1 MRIQELH
8 STGQIRTSTE
18 LFEIVEPLLKWY
30 HENARSLPWR
40 ENHDPYRVWVSEIML
55 QQTRVA
61 AVIPYFLRFMEQ
73 LPTIALLAAAPEAQL
88 LKLWEGLGY
97 YSRARNLQKA
107 AQVICEKYGGLFP
120 NCYEDILSLPGIGPY
135 TAGAVASI
143 SFGQP
148 APAVDGNVLRVISR
162 LLEWDADLTGAAEKK
177 QVANLLAGIYPEGR
191 CGDFTQALMELG
203 AVICIPTA
211 FPQCDT
217 CPLQHLCGAFA
228 GGTQAAFPVIPAKK
242 PRRKEEKTVFLLRC
256 GDKIAL
262 HRRPQEGLL
271 GGLWEFPNAEGHLDS
286 AGAAAWVQSQGT
298 CCKEIYRKASRK
310 HIFTHI
316 EWYMDCYLIVC
327 KNAGGAFHW
336 VTEQALQEEISLPTA
351 FRKFLGEVLTDLS

>member
-1 MRIQELH
+1 MQ
-8 STGQIRTSTE
+8 
-18 LFEIVEPLLKWY
+18 LFEIVAPLLEWY
-30 HENARSLPWR
+30 HQNARSLPWR

-73 LPTIALLAAAPEAQL
+73 LPTIAALAHAPEAQL

-107 AQVICEKYGGLFP
+107 AQVICEKYSGIFP
-120 NCYEDILSLPGIGPY
+120 DRYEEILSLPGIGPY

-148 APAVDGNVLRVISR
+148 VPAVDGNVLRVISR
-162 LLEWDADLTGAAEKK
+162 LLEWDADLTGTAEKK
-177 QVANLLAGIYPEGR
+177 QVADLLAAVYPEGQ

-203 AVICIPTA
+203 AVVCIPA
-211 FPQCDT
+211 ALPKCDV

-228 GGTQAAFPVIPAKK
+228 GGTQAAFPVTAPKR
-242 PRRKEEKTVFLLRC
+242 PRRKEEKTVFLLHC

-262 HRRPQEGLL
+262 HRRPSDGLL
-271 GGLWEFPNAEGHLDS
+271 GGLWEFPNVEGHLDR
-286 AGAAAWVQSQGT
+286 AGAAAWAQSQDI
-298 CCKEIYRKASRK
+298 CCSEIYRKASRK

-316 EWYMDCYLIVC
+316 EWHMDCYLILC
-327 KNAGGAFHW
+327 ENMGGAFYW
-336 VTEQALQEEISLPTA
+336 VTEGALQEEISLPTA
-351 FRKFLGEVLTDLS
+351 FRKFLGEVLPHTNK